1 MILIDLSEWVI
12 NFFLIGI
19 SFIFVAIG
27 MFIMTVI
34 FYAVLDRRVK

>member
-1 MILIDLSEWVI
+1 MILIDLSEWVV
-12 NFFLIGI
+12 NFFLIGV

-34 FYAVLDRRVK
+34 FYAVLDRKFK

>member
-1 MILIDLSEWVI
+1 MVLIDLAEWVV
-12 NFFLIGI
+12 NFFLIGV

-34 FYAVLDRRVK
+34 FYAILDRKFK

>member
-34 FYAVLDRRVK
+34 FYAVMDRRVK

>member
-1 MILIDLSEWVI
+1 MILIDLSEWVV
-12 NFFLIGI
+12 NFFLIGV

-34 FYAVLDRRVK
+34 FYAVLDRKIK

>member
-1 MILIDLSEWVI
+1 MVLIDLAEWVV
-12 NFFLIGI
+12 NFFLIGV

-34 FYAVLDRRVK
+34 FYAVLDRKFK